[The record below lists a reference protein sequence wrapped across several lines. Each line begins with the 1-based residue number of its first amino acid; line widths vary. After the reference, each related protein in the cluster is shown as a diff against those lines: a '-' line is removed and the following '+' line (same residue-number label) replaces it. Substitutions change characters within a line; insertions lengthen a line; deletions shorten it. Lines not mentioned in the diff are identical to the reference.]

1 MQTNH
6 DKSPM
11 TLAGLLGRST
21 NQSAERGP
29 LASGRKRLAEG
40 EVSGWRLL
48 LALVAWIA
56 LSVAGGVAA
65 WNCLNALAPEWGGT
79 DGRVLVVVAEVYLA
93 LVVALLLA
101 FGGPAVLRDRLRF
114 RYTSARD
121 LRLALGV
128 WLLCWVAIA
137 LTYVALSPVLGP
149 PQDAMLQLLRFG
161 SDMSRLPAAGPIA
174 LGLIVLRACLLAPLA
189 EELLFRGALF
199 GLVRRWLPAA
209 PTIVLTAVLF
219 AGIHMM
225 PLLLPVTFLFGIA
238 AGWVRER
245 TGSTLPFFAMH
256 VLNNVLMLIV
266 ASVLVAGGLA
276 S

>member
-1 MQTNH
+1 MQEKLRRPTNSGIEQG
-6 DKSPM
+6 SPAPVKEG
-11 TLAGLLGRST
+11 LAQGL
-21 NQSAERGP
+21 
-29 LASGRKRLAEG
+29 
-40 EVSGWRLL
+40 VSGWRLL
-48 LALVAWIA
+48 LALGVWIA

-65 WNCLNALAPEWGGT
+65 WNGLNALAPEWGGI
-79 DGRVLVVVAEVYLA
+79 DGRVLVIVAGVYLA

-101 FGGPAVLRDRLRF
+101 FGGPTGLRDRLRF

-128 WLLCWVAIA
+128 WVLCWIAIA

-161 SDMSRLPAAGPIA
+161 SDMSRLPPAGPIA
-174 LGLIVLRACLLAPLA
+174 LGLILVRACLLAPLA

-199 GLVRRWLPAA
+199 GWLRRRFPAA
-209 PTIVLTAVLF
+209 PTIALTAALF

-225 PLLLPVTFLFGIA
+225 PLLLPVTFLFGVA

-256 VLNNVLMLIV
+256 VLNNVLMLTI
-266 ASVLVAGGLA
+266 ASVLVAVGLA

>member
-1 MQTNH
+1 VASV
-6 DKSPM
+6 KEG
-11 TLAGLLGRST
+11 LAQGV
-21 NQSAERGP
+21 
-29 LASGRKRLAEG
+29 
-40 EVSGWRLL
+40 VSGWRLL

-56 LSVAGGVAA
+56 LAAVAGVGT
-65 WNCLNALAPEWGGT
+65 WMGLNALAPGWGGI

-101 FGGPAVLRDRLRF
+101 FGGPAGLRDRLRF
-114 RYTSARD
+114 RYTSARN

-128 WLLCWVAIA
+128 WVLCWIAIA

-149 PQDAMLQLLRFG
+149 PQEAMLQLLRFG
-161 SDMSRLPAAGPIA
+161 SDMSRLPPAGPIA
-174 LGLIVLRACLLAPLA
+174 LGLIVVRACLLAPLA

-199 GLVRRWLPAA
+199 GWLRRGLPGV
-209 PTIVLTAVLF
+209 PTILLTAALF

-225 PLLLPVTFLFGIA
+225 PLLLPVTFLFGVA

-256 VLNNVLMLIV
+256 VLNNVLMLAV
-266 ASVLVAGGLA
+266 AAVVVAGGLA
-276 S
+276 P